1 MRISDWSSDVCSSDR
16 WPWRWR
22 YVLLAA
28 VFGMSLTGW
37 RAQQQLDV
45 QWPESRFNEEL
56 WVQGRITSLPERS
69 VDRYADA
76 HDGTRTWRF
85 SFVPQGADAKAVPQK
100 IRVSWYRSDVALEG
114 GQCWRFLLRV
124 RSPHVSLDP

>member
-1 MRISDWSSDVCSSDR
+1 MDAGRRAPDPALRLLAAGFTAGVLLVHALPVLPSILVLLPLFAAVL

-56 WVQGRITSLPERS
+56 WVQGRITSLPERRS
-69 VDRYADA
+69 EER
-76 HDGTRTWRF
+76 
-85 SFVPQGADAKAVPQK
+85 
-100 IRVSWYRSDVALEG
+100 RVGKECVSTCRSR
-114 GQCWRFLLRV
+114 W
-124 RSPHVSLDP
+124 SPDN

>member
-100 IRVSWYRSDVALEG
+100 IARKG
-114 GQCWRFLLRV
+114 T
-124 RSPHVSLDP
+124 SLKPSQ